1 MKQDQNRRRLCL
13 VLKNAS
19 FGRKDAVIPAC
30 GAPKGYLKAIW
41 WPRTGSTANVC
52 VFHGRTTCFSWIS
65 FLLLGSD
72 DARECGG
79 DSL

>member
-30 GAPKGYLKAIW
+30 GAPERVFKGYLVAQNRFYSK
-41 WPRTGSTANVC
+41 RLC
-52 VFHGRTTCFSWIS
+52 VSRQDDL
-65 FLLLGSD
+65 FLLDFLPPP
-72 DARECGG
+72 RIR
-79 DSL
+79 